1 MIYRADAQLGADMF
15 DEIVVDLFAGG
26 GGASVGIEAAL
37 GRCVDVAVNH
47 DPLAIAM
54 HRANHPHTLHLTA
67 DVFEVDPVEATGGRP
82 VGLLWA
88 SPDCTFFSK
97 ARGSKP
103 IRHASRKRRSLAW
116 VVVKWARAVRPRVIM
131 LENVEEFADWGPLD
145 REGRPCARRRGNTF
159 KRWVSM
165 LRAEGYSV
173 QWRVLR
179 ACDYGAPTIRKRLF
193 LVARCDGEP
202 INWPEVTHADPRTVS
217 QGYGGANVRAG
228 DRHQEHVAR
237 NHPNNGAARAGAD
250 IKGGGPDRAVSS
262 RGGGRPHP
270 AGRFHPFRTAAEC
283 IDWSL
288 PCPSIFERKKPL
300 ADATLRRIARGIVRY
315 VIQAAEPFIVTNTTG
330 HAPHST
336 REPLSTVTTG
346 DHHYL
351 VEPFVVGAGGPAYS
365 GKPQSVRE
373 PLRTVMV
380 ENHRAVV
387 APILASCAHGVKSA
401 GETRCNRLS
410 EPTRTQTTSN
420 RYALVSAFITKHYGG
435 VVGTR
440 IDAPLPTTTARGT
453 QNQLTAAHL
462 VKLRGTCRDGQD
474 LRQPAP
480 TITAHGNHA
489 ALVAA
494 LLVKFYGNEREGLNL
509 ACPLHTITTRDRFG
523 LVTCTVQGETYII
536 VDIGMRMLQ
545 PHELYAAQGFPR
557 GYVHGWGV
565 DEAGGRIP
573 LTKTA
578 QVRLCGNSVC
588 PPVPEALVRANLYPS
603 AASAPSRERSEVPA

>member
-1 MIYRADAQLGADMF
+1 MICRRDAQLGAGLY

-47 DPLAIAM
+47 DPLAVAM

-97 ARGSKP
+97 ARGGKP
-103 IRHASRKRRSLAW
+103 IRDAARKRRSLAW

-145 REGRPCARRRGNTF
+145 GDGRPCSRRRGRTF
-159 KRWVSM
+159 RRWVSM
-165 LRAEGYSV
+165 LRAEGYAV
-173 QWRVLR
+173 EWRVLR

-193 LVARCDGEP
+193 LVARCDGQP
-202 INWPEVTHADPRTVS
+202 INWPEVTHVHPPA
-217 QGYGGANVRAG
+217 GGGDRKSGRSNCRAG
-228 DRHQEHVAR
+228 L
-237 NHPNNGAARAGAD
+237 
-250 IKGGGPDRAVSS
+250 K
-262 RGGGRPHP
+262 
-270 AGRFHPFRTAAEC
+270 PFRTAASC
-283 IDWSL
+283 IDWSI

-300 ADATLRRIARGIVRY
+300 AEATLRRIARGIVRY
-315 VIQAAEPFIVTNTTG
+315 VLQAAEPFIVTNTTG

-336 REPLSTVTTG
+336 RDPLSTVTTG

-373 PLRTVMV
+373 PMGTVMV

-387 APILASCAHGVKSA
+387 APILASCAHGAKSA
-401 GETRCNRLS
+401 GETRCNRLD
-410 EPTRTQTTSN
+410 EPLRTQTTSN

-435 VVGTR
+435 MVGTR
-440 IDAPLPTTTARGT
+440 LDAPLPTTTTRGT

-474 LRQPAP
+474 LREPAP

-494 LLVKFYGNEREGLNL
+494 LLIKFYGNEREGLNL

-523 LVTCTVQGETYII
+523 LVTVTIEGETYII

-565 DEAGGRIP
+565 DEGGERIP

-588 PPVPEALVRANLYPS
+588 PPVPEALVRVNLLTS
-603 AASAPSRERSEVPA
+603 ASSAPPRERLEMPV